1 MINLNLKKTLK
12 SAGGNI
18 DLDMQLTIEKGQ
30 FVTLFGESGA
40 GKTSTLRM
48 LSGLLKPDSGTI
60 KVGETTWFD
69 SRKNIDLKPQQRK
82 LGYVFQDY
90 ALFPNM
96 SVRQNLEY
104 ALRKNQDRTIIEELL
119 EFAELGELDQRKPE
133 TLSGGQK
140 QRVALARALVQRPEI
155 LILDEPLS
163 ALDLKMRIKLQ
174 EYLLQVHKKYKLTTI
189 LVSHDI
195 GEIVKLSD
203 RVFELQNGRVIK
215 KGTAAEFFG
224 LNKTSAKFRFSGEV
238 LKIQREDVLYVISVL
253 IGNDIIKVVA
263 DRTEANNFKIGDQVL
278 VASKAFNPIIQK
290 KYSSRLLSAKN
301 TFKLKGSAQ

>member
-1 MINLNLKKTLK
+1 MISLNLKKTLK
-12 SAGGNI
+12 SPGGNI

-104 ALRKNQDRTIIEELL
+104 ALQKNQDRTIIEELL

-133 TLSGGQK
+133 TLSGGQNNGWHW
-140 QRVALARALVQRPEI
+140 LGHW
-155 LILDEPLS
+155 S
-163 ALDLKMRIKLQ
+163 NDLK
-174 EYLLQVHKKYKLTTI
+174 Y
-189 LVSHDI
+189 
-195 GEIVKLSD
+195 
-203 RVFELQNGRVIK
+203 
-215 KGTAAEFFG
+215 
-224 LNKTSAKFRFSGEV
+224 
-238 LKIQREDVLYVISVL
+238 
-253 IGNDIIKVVA
+253 
-263 DRTEANNFKIGDQVL
+263 
-278 VASKAFNPIIQK
+278 
-290 KYSSRLLSAKN
+290 
-301 TFKLKGSAQ
+301 

>member
-1 MINLNLKKTLK
+1 MVL
-12 SAGGNI
+12 
-18 DLDMQLTIEKGQ
+18 DLQLTIEKGE

-48 LSGLLKPDSGTI
+48 LSGLLRPDSGTI
-60 KVGETTWFD
+60 EVGEATWF
-69 SRKNIDLKPQQRK
+69 SSQENIDLKPQQRK
-82 LGYVFQDY
+82 VGYVFQDY

-96 SVRQNLEY
+96 NVRQNLEY
-104 ALRKNQDRTIIEELL
+104 ALQKNQDRAVIEELL
-119 EFAELGELDQRKPE
+119 EFAELGELQQRKPE

-163 ALDLKMRIKLQ
+163 ALDLKMRLKLQ
-174 EYLLQVHKKYKLTTI
+174 EYLLKVHKKYKLTTI

-195 GEIVKLSD
+195 AEIVKLSD
-203 RVFELQNGRVIK
+203 SVFELQNGSVVK
-215 KGTAAEFFG
+215 KGTATDFFG

-238 LKIQREDVLYVISVL
+238 LKIQKEDVLYVISVL
-253 IGNDIIKVVA
+253 IGNDIIRVVSDPKEAELLKV
-263 DRTEANNFKIGDQVL
+263 GDQVL

-290 KYSSRLLSAKN
+290 I
-301 TFKLKGSAQ
+301 

>member
-1 MINLNLKKTLK
+1 MVL
-12 SAGGNI
+12 
-18 DLDMQLTIEKGQ
+18 DLQLTIEKGE

-48 LSGLLKPDSGTI
+48 LSGLLRPDSGTI
-60 KVGETTWFD
+60 EVGEATWF
-69 SRKNIDLKPQQRK
+69 SSQENIDLKPQQRK
-82 LGYVFQDY
+82 VGYVFQDY

-96 SVRQNLEY
+96 NVRQNLEY
-104 ALRKNQDRTIIEELL
+104 ALQKNQDRAIIEELL
-119 EFAELGELDQRKPE
+119 EFAELVELQQRKPE

-174 EYLLQVHKKYKLTTI
+174 EYLLKVHKKYKLTTI

-195 GEIVKLSD
+195 AEIVKLSD
-203 RVFELQNGRVIK
+203 SVFELQNGSVVK
-215 KGTAAEFFG
+215 KGTATDFFG

-238 LKIQREDVLYVISVL
+238 LKIQKEDVLYVISVL
-253 IGNDIIKVVA
+253 IGNDIIRVVSDPKEAELLKV
-263 DRTEANNFKIGDQVL
+263 GDQVL

-290 KYSSRLLSAKN
+290 I
-301 TFKLKGSAQ
+301 

>member
-1 MINLNLKKTLK
+1 MVL
-12 SAGGNI
+12 
-18 DLDMQLTIEKGQ
+18 DLQLTIEKGE

-48 LSGLLKPDSGTI
+48 LSGLLRPDSGTI
-60 KVGETTWFD
+60 EVGEATWF
-69 SRKNIDLKPQQRK
+69 SSQENIDLKPQQRK
-82 LGYVFQDY
+82 VGYVFQDY

-96 SVRQNLEY
+96 NVRQNLEY
-104 ALRKNQDRTIIEELL
+104 ALQKNQDRAIIEELL
-119 EFAELGELDQRKPE
+119 EFAELGELQQRKPE

-174 EYLLQVHKKYKLTTI
+174 EYLLKVHKKYKLTTI

-195 GEIVKLSD
+195 AEIVKLSD
-203 RVFELQNGRVIK
+203 SVFELQNGSVVK
-215 KGTAAEFFG
+215 KGTATDFFG

-238 LKIQREDVLYVISVL
+238 LKIQKEDVLYVISVL
-253 IGNDIIKVVA
+253 IGNDIIRVVSDPKEAELLKV
-263 DRTEANNFKIGDQVL
+263 GDQVL

-290 KYSSRLLSAKN
+290 I
-301 TFKLKGSAQ
+301 

>member
-1 MINLNLKKTLK
+1 MIRLNLNKTLE
-12 SAGGNI
+12 STGGKMVL
-18 DLDMQLTIEKGQ
+18 DLDLTIEKGQ

-48 LSGLLKPDSGTI
+48 LSGLLKPDTGTI
-60 KVGETTWFD
+60 TVGNSTWFD
-69 SRKNIDLKPQQRK
+69 SSRGIDLKPQQRK
-82 LGYVFQDY
+82 VGYVFQDY

-96 SVRQNLEY
+96 TVRQNLEY
-104 ALRKNQDRTIIEELL
+104 ALIKNQDRTIIEELL
-119 EFAELGELDQRKPE
+119 DFAELGQLQHRKPE

-140 QRVALARALVQRPEI
+140 QRVALARALVQHPEI

-163 ALDLKMRIKLQ
+163 ALDLKMRLKLQ
-174 EYLLQVHKKYKLTTI
+174 EYILQVHKKYKLTTI

-203 RVFELQNGRVIK
+203 SVFELQNGHVIK
-215 KGTAAEFFG
+215 KGAAADFFG

-238 LKIQREDVLYVISVL
+238 LNIQREDVIYVISVL
-253 IGNDIIKVVA
+253 IGNDIIRVVSDPKEAALLKV
-263 DRTEANNFKIGDQVL
+263 GDQVL

-290 KYSSRLLSAKN
+290 I
-301 TFKLKGSAQ
+301 

>member
-1 MINLNLKKTLK
+1 MVLDLELNI
-12 SAGGNI
+12 A
-18 DLDMQLTIEKGQ
+18 KGE

-48 LSGLLKPDSGTI
+48 LSGLLKPDSGIIT
-60 KVGETTWFD
+60 VDETTWFD
-69 SRKNIDLKPQQRK
+69 SHKKINLIPQQRK
-82 LGYVFQDY
+82 VGYVFQDY

-96 SVRQNLEY
+96 TVRQNLEY
-104 ALRKNQDRTIIEELL
+104 ALQRNQDKDIIEELL
-119 EFAELGELDQRKPE
+119 DLAQLNELQQRKPE

-140 QRVALARALVQRPEI
+140 QRVALARALVQRPDI

-174 EYLLQVHKKYKLTTI
+174 EYLLQIHKKYKLTTI

-203 RVFELQNGRVIK
+203 CVFELQNGRVIK
-215 KGTAAEFFG
+215 KGTASDFFG

-238 LKIQREDVLYVISVL
+238 LKIVHEDVVYVISVL
-253 IGNDIIKVVA
+253 IGNDIIKVVS
-263 DRTEANNFKIGDQVL
+263 DRREANGLKVGDQVL

-290 KYSSRLLSAKN
+290 I
-301 TFKLKGSAQ
+301 

>member
-1 MINLNLKKTLK
+1 MIRLNLKKTLK
-12 SAGGNI
+12 STGGI
-18 DLDMQLTIEKGQ
+18 MVLDLELHIKKGQ

-48 LSGLLKPDSGTI
+48 LSGLLKPDTGTI
-60 KVGETTWFD
+60 MVGGTTWFD
-69 SRKNIDLKPQQRK
+69 SGKNINLMPQHRK
-82 LGYVFQDY
+82 VGYVFQDY

-96 SVRQNLEY
+96 TVKQNLEY
-104 ALRKNQDRTIIEELL
+104 ALQKNQDKAIIEELL
-119 EFAELGELDQRKPE
+119 DFAELSELQNRKPE

-174 EYLLQVHKKYKLTTI
+174 EYLLKIHKKYNLTTI

-203 RVFELQNGRVIK
+203 CVFELQNGRVIK
-215 KGTAAEFFG
+215 KGSAGDFFG

-238 LKIQREDVLYVISVL
+238 LKIDKEDVMYIISVL
-253 IGNDIIKVVA
+253 IGSDIVKVVS
-263 DRTEANNFKIGDQVL
+263 DRTEANGLKVGDQVL

-290 KYSSRLLSAKN
+290 I
-301 TFKLKGSAQ
+301 

>member
-1 MINLNLKKTLK
+1 MINLNLKKTLG
-12 SAGGNI
+12 SAGGKM
-18 DLDMQLTIEKGQ
+18 DLDLQLIVEKGQ

-60 KVGETTWFD
+60 EVGGTTWFD
-69 SRKNIDLKPQQRK
+69 SCKNIDLKPQQRK
-82 LGYVFQDY
+82 VGYVFQDY

-96 SVRQNLEY
+96 NVRQNLEY
-104 ALRKNQDRTIIEELL
+104 ALRKGQDKTIIGELL
-119 EFAELGELDQRKPE
+119 QFAELGPLEQRKPE

-174 EYLLQVHKKYKLTTI
+174 EYVLQVHKKFKLTTI

-203 RVFELQNGRVIK
+203 KVFELQNGRVIK
-215 KGTAAEFFG
+215 KGAAADFFG
-224 LNKTSAKFRFSGEV
+224 LNKTSAKFRFSGEI
-238 LKIQREDVLYVISVL
+238 LKIHREDVLYVISVL

-263 DRTEANNFKIGDQVL
+263 DRTEADEFKIGDQVL

-290 KYSSRLLSAKN
+290 I
-301 TFKLKGSAQ
+301 

>member
-1 MINLNLKKTLK
+1 MVL
-12 SAGGNI
+12 
-18 DLDMQLTIEKGQ
+18 DLQLTIEKGQ

-48 LSGLLKPDSGTI
+48 LSGLLRPDSGII
-60 KVGETTWFD
+60 KVGETIWFD
-69 SRKNIDLKPQQRK
+69 GDKNIDLKPQQRK
-82 LGYVFQDY
+82 VGYVFQDY

-104 ALRKNQDRTIIEELL
+104 ALRKGQDKAIIGELL
-119 EFAELGELDQRKPE
+119 QFAELNELEQRKPE

-174 EYLLQVHKKYKLTTI
+174 EYLLQVHKRYKLTTI

-203 RVFELQNGRVIK
+203 NVFELQNGRVIK
-215 KGTAAEFFG
+215 KGAATDFFG
-224 LNKTSAKFRFSGEV
+224 LNKTSAKFRFSGEI
-238 LKIQREDVLYVISVL
+238 LKIEREDVLYIISVL

-263 DRTEANNFKIGDQVL
+263 DRTEARNLKIGDQVL
-278 VASKAFNPIIQK
+278 VASKAFNPMIQK
-290 KYSSRLLSAKN
+290 I
-301 TFKLKGSAQ
+301 

>member
-1 MINLNLKKTLK
+1 MIRLNLKKILK
-12 SAGGNI
+12 STGGKMVLDLELNI
-18 DLDMQLTIEKGQ
+18 AKGQ

-48 LSGLLKPDSGTI
+48 LSGLLKPDIGTI
-60 KVGETTWFD
+60 TVDGITWFD
-69 SRKNIDLKPQQRK
+69 SNKNINLVPQQRK
-82 LGYVFQDY
+82 VGYVFQDY

-96 SVRQNLEY
+96 TVRQNLEY
-104 ALRKNQDRTIIEELL
+104 ALQRNQDKSIIEELL
-119 EFAELGELDQRKPE
+119 DFAQLSELQQRKPE

-174 EYLLQVHKKYKLTTI
+174 EYILQIHKQFKLTTI

-203 RVFELQNGRVIK
+203 CVFELQNGKVIK
-215 KGTAAEFFG
+215 KGAAADFFG

-238 LKIQREDVLYVISVL
+238 LKIEREDVIYVISVL
-253 IGNDIIKVVA
+253 IGNDIIKVVS
-263 DRTEANNFKIGDQVL
+263 DRTEANGLKVGDQVL

-290 KYSSRLLSAKN
+290 L
-301 TFKLKGSAQ
+301 

>member
-1 MINLNLKKTLK
+1 MVLDLELNI
-12 SAGGNI
+12 A
-18 DLDMQLTIEKGQ
+18 KGQ
-30 FVTLFGESGA
+30 FVTLYGESGA

-48 LSGLLKPDSGTI
+48 ISGLLRPDGGTLT
-60 KVGETTWFD
+60 VGGTTWFD
-69 SRKNIDLKPQQRK
+69 SQKNINLLPQQRRV
-82 LGYVFQDY
+82 GYVFQDY

-96 SVRQNLEY
+96 TVRQNLEY
-104 ALRKNQDRTIIEELL
+104 ALPKKQDKKIITELL
-119 EFAELGELDQRKPE
+119 DFTQLNALQQRRPE

-174 EYLLQVHKKYKLTTI
+174 EYLLQIHKRYKLTTI

-203 RVFELQNGRVIK
+203 SVFELHNGKVVK
-215 KGTAAEFFG
+215 KGGAADFFG

-238 LKIQREDVLYVISVL
+238 LKIEQEDVMYLISVL
-253 IGNDIIKVVA
+253 IGNDIIKVVS
-263 DRTEANNFKIGDQVL
+263 DRTEVLEIRVGDQVL

-290 KYSSRLLSAKN
+290 I
-301 TFKLKGSAQ
+301 

>member
-1 MINLNLKKTLK
+1 MINLNLKKTLG
-12 SAGGNI
+12 SAGGKM
-18 DLDMQLTIEKGQ
+18 DLDLQLIVEKGQ

-60 KVGETTWFD
+60 EVGGITWFD
-69 SRKNIDLKPQQRK
+69 SCKNIDLKPQQRK
-82 LGYVFQDY
+82 VGYVFQDY

-96 SVRQNLEY
+96 NVRQNLEY
-104 ALRKNQDRTIIEELL
+104 ALRNGQDKTIIGELL
-119 EFAELGELDQRKPE
+119 QFAELGPLEQRKPE

-174 EYLLQVHKKYKLTTI
+174 EYLLQVHKKFKLTTI

-203 RVFELQNGRVIK
+203 KVFELQNGRVIK
-215 KGTAAEFFG
+215 KGAAADFFG
-224 LNKTSAKFRFSGEV
+224 LNKTSAKFRFSGEI
-238 LKIQREDVLYVISVL
+238 LKIHREDVLYVISVL

-263 DRTEANNFKIGDQVL
+263 DRTEADEFKIGDQVL

-290 KYSSRLLSAKN
+290 I
-301 TFKLKGSAQ
+301 

>member
-18 DLDMQLTIEKGQ
+18 HLDMQLTIEKGQ

-60 KVGETTWFD
+60 KVGKTTWFD
-69 SRKNIDLKPQQRK
+69 SHKNIDLKPQQRK

-104 ALRKNQDRTIIEELL
+104 ALQKNQDRTIIEELL

-203 RVFELQNGRVIK
+203 RVFELQNGSVIK

-290 KYSSRLLSAKN
+290 I
-301 TFKLKGSAQ
+301 

>member
-1 MINLNLKKTLK
+1 MVL
-12 SAGGNI
+12 
-18 DLDMQLTIEKGQ
+18 DLQLTIEKGQ

-48 LSGLLKPDSGTI
+48 LSGLLRPDSGII
-60 KVGETTWFD
+60 KVGETIWFD
-69 SRKNIDLKPQQRK
+69 GDKNIDLKPQQRK
-82 LGYVFQDY
+82 VGYVFQDY

-104 ALRKNQDRTIIEELL
+104 ALRKGQDKAIIGELL
-119 EFAELGELDQRKPE
+119 QFAELNELEQRKPE

-174 EYLLQVHKKYKLTTI
+174 EYLLQVHKRYKLTTI

-203 RVFELQNGRVIK
+203 NVFELQNGRVIK
-215 KGTAAEFFG
+215 KGAATDFFG
-224 LNKTSAKFRFSGEV
+224 LNKTSAKFRFSGEI
-238 LKIQREDVLYVISVL
+238 LKIEREDVLYIISVL

-263 DRTEANNFKIGDQVL
+263 DRTEARNLMIGDQVL
-278 VASKAFNPIIQK
+278 VASKAFNPMIQK
-290 KYSSRLLSAKN
+290 I
-301 TFKLKGSAQ
+301 

>member
-1 MINLNLKKTLK
+1 MISLNLKKTLK

-69 SRKNIDLKPQQRK
+69 SCKNIDLKPQQRK

-104 ALRKNQDRTIIEELL
+104 ALQKNQDRTIIEELL

-203 RVFELQNGRVIK
+203 RVFELQNGSVIK
-215 KGTAAEFFG
+215 KGMAAEFFG

-290 KYSSRLLSAKN
+290 I
-301 TFKLKGSAQ
+301 

>member
-1 MINLNLKKTLK
+1 MVL
-12 SAGGNI
+12 
-18 DLDMQLTIEKGQ
+18 DLQLTIEKGQ

-48 LSGLLKPDSGTI
+48 LSGLLKPDSGSI
-60 KVGETTWFD
+60 EVGEITWFN
-69 SRKNIDLKPQQRK
+69 SNKNIDLKPQQRK
-82 LGYVFQDY
+82 VGYVFQDY

-104 ALRKNQDRTIIEELL
+104 ALSKGQDKAIIGELL
-119 EFAELGELDQRKPE
+119 QFAELNELEQRKPE

-174 EYLLQVHKKYKLTTI
+174 EYLLQVHKQYKLTTI

-203 RVFELQNGRVIK
+203 KVFEIQNGSVIK
-215 KGTAAEFFG
+215 KGAAVDFFG

-238 LKIQREDVLYVISVL
+238 LKIQKEDVIYVISVL
-253 IGNDIIKVVA
+253 IGNDIIRVVSDPKEAAQLKV
-263 DRTEANNFKIGDQVL
+263 GDQVL

-290 KYSSRLLSAKN
+290 L
-301 TFKLKGSAQ
+301 